1 MEKLQE
7 VVCRNHREA
16 TRGDKVYGT
25 VIGGKAAGDVAD
37 PLVWCGV
44 SVLGRLSGL
53 NISSELPG
61 FAEI

>member
-1 MEKLQE
+1 MFLCRNGSGMEKLQE

-44 SVLGRLSGL
+44 SVL
-53 NISSELPG
+53 
-61 FAEI
+61 